1 MFDKILALI
10 ETALNIIRSI
20 MGSPALILFVLG
32 LLTILFGSI
41 LNVGGIIAIGVFLV
55 GLSIVVYLLRR

>member
-1 MFDKILALI
+1 MFDKILAFL
-10 ETALNIIRSI
+10 EVVFNIIRSM
-20 MGSPALILFVLG
+20 MGSPSLILLAIG